1 MSIHSNQ
8 NRRRDRGEEAGLAAS
23 TFLNGATP
31 ARQLM
36 ATAALFSVLGMA
48 AGLNALAGG
57 RAWVWT
63 LPAALL
69 LLRLQF
75 LIAKATSAGGQVTR
89 LARVIYFVLMVLAM
103 CLAVAAVAEQTAAG
117 RIAQKG
123 FERSTAQIAPQIEKV
138 ESSFTATAESLD
150 SLALYSHNT
159 AETEFRDGNTCAV
172 STDGDGPFR
181 RRRQSDEHILAEA
194 ASGFRAKAKALH
206 DAKARADA
214 AVATYTVARHAQVA
228 AAVNEALDAARV
240 ATQSGALG
248 GLEADLRKLLDD
260 NVNGSIDA
268 LTHQRVTCIDPTL
281 TKRLT
286 SLLATP
292 KPPVPVAAPLPLSP
306 NHETVIRGLIA
317 HLAAVAHGDEPFDWE
332 VYGFALLGIVPEL
345 SLIVGMLWR
354 KVEMRDR
361 HGPVAGVAMAHG
373 LDPDD
378 DPSATLQAAAA
389 AAAEDPL
396 LAQLGALLVRDTS
409 LLGWV
414 EYLRIPV
421 DEAHRDLELIAQS
434 LVRQGRL
441 VDRGVWPAGAAW
453 ARFRPAPPDPEAPAH
468 FFQLTAEAW
477 RDLQL
482 EALRRAA
489 DRSGGQR
496 GPILHAAE

>member
-1 MSIHSNQ
+1 MSIQSNR
-8 NRRRDRGEEAGLAAS
+8 NRRRGRGEEAGVAIS
-23 TFLNGATP
+23 TLLGRATP

-57 RAWVWT
+57 HSWVWT

-75 LIAKATSAGGQVTR
+75 LIAKATSAGGQVAR
-89 LARVIYFVLMVLAM
+89 LARVIYSVLMVLAM
-103 CLAVAAVAEQTAAG
+103 CLAVAAVAERTAAG

-123 FERSTAQIAPQIEKV
+123 FERSAAQIAPQIEKV

-172 STDGDGPFR
+172 STDGDGPYR
-181 RRRQSDEHILAEA
+181 RRRQSDERVLAQA
-194 ASGFRAKAKALH
+194 AGGFRTKAKALH
-206 DAKARADA
+206 DAKARAEA
-214 AVATYTVARHAQVA
+214 AIATYTVARHAEVA
-228 AAVNEALDAARV
+228 AAVNDALDAARV
-240 ATQSGALG
+240 AAQSGALG
-248 GLEADLRKLLDD
+248 GLQADLRKLLDD
-260 NVNGSIDA
+260 NVNGSVDA
-268 LTHQRVTCIDPTL
+268 LTHQRVTCVDPTL

-292 KPPVPVAAPLPLSP
+292 EPPVPVAPPLPLSP
-306 NHETVIRGLIA
+306 SHETVIRGLIA
-317 HLAAVAHGDEPFDWE
+317 HLAAVVRGNEPFDWE

-354 KVEMRDR
+354 KLEMRDR
-361 HGPVAGVAMAHG
+361 HGPVAGAAMAHG
-373 LDPDD
+373 MDPDD
-378 DPSATLQAAAA
+378 DPSGTLQAAAA

-396 LAQLGALLVRDTS
+396 LAQLGAFLVRDAS

-414 EYLRIPV
+414 EYLRIPA
-421 DEAHRDLELIAQS
+421 DEAHRDLELIAQT

-441 VDRGVWPAGAAW
+441 VDRGVWAAGTAW
-453 ARFRPAPPDPEAPAH
+453 ARFRPAPPDPEAQVH
-468 FFQLTAEAW
+468 FFQLAADAW

-489 DRSGGQR
+489 ARSGGQR
-496 GPILHAAE
+496 NPIVHAAE